1 MKMRHVFSTPDLDV
15 ARSAMDAARAAGID
29 DEDILLVA
37 RSDIELD
44 SIPGERKEADTH
56 FMAGAVRGAGWGAV
70 AGLIVGL
77 AMYATAIEWHWYG
90 VIGAAFAGALIGA
103 FGAALAGSSLPDPIR
118 VKFDDEIKAGHIL
131 VIVDGSSELLR
142 AAEPSITRTGARP
155 LPFDASKA
163 MS

>member
-15 ARSAMDAARAAGID
+15 ARAAMDAARSAGID
-29 DEDILLVA
+29 DDDILLIA

-44 SIPGERKEADTH
+44 SIPNERREADTD
-56 FMAGAVRGAGWGAV
+56 FMSGAVRGAGIGAV
-70 AGLIVGL
+70 AGVVVGL
-77 AMYATAIEWHWYG
+77 VLFATSLDWHWYG
-90 VIGAAFAGALIGA
+90 VVGAALAGAVIGA

-131 VIVDGSSELLR
+131 VVVDGSRELLR
-142 AAEPSITRTGARP
+142 AAEPSIADTGARP
-155 LPFDASKA
+155 LPFDATKA